1 MVIAGIALMCALQIM
16 VPIYRAQAIIPVS
29 VDATIEL
36 PATFGS
42 WVQNILAVAK
52 QILQYTLQQLQHI
65 EDYARDYILKPAL
78 RVAMA
83 TLVQQLTN
91 QTVGWITGDGGNNV
105 GFAKNLENNAIKEAD
120 ARAGEFFERLTS
132 INLCSVNLKKF
143 VKINLSAP
151 TYNNLNPQLACTLEG
166 IRGNIDSFYNDF
178 SNGGWATFVE
188 IAANPQNNGFG
199 ATLIAQANFEAAVN
213 ARTNDAKAKADQG
226 KGFLGVQITKD
237 SDKCEWMPGSPAVND
252 PGGLGVIPATPPHR
266 YCYKV
271 QVPTT
276 PGNVIAD
283 ALNKNLNSAG
293 LDFLNTESVNIINNA
308 VSTIMT
314 AVVQRLMKEA
324 THLF

>member
-1 MVIAGIALMCALQIM
+1 MVITGIALMCALQVT
-16 VPIYRAQAIIPVS
+16 VPIYRAQALTPVKEVGAS
-29 VDATIEL
+29 L
-36 PATFGS
+36 PA
-42 WVQNILAVAK
+42 NIGAWIQAILSVAK
-52 QILQYTLQQLQHI
+52 QVLQYTLQQLQHI

-105 GFAKNLENNAIKEAD
+105 GFVKNLENNAIKEAD
-120 ARAGEFFERLTS
+120 ARAGEFFERFTS
-132 INLCSVNLKKF
+132 INLCSDTLKKF
-143 VKINLSAP
+143 VKVNLNAP
-151 TYNNLNPQLACTLEG
+151 TYNNLNPQLACTLTG

-178 SNGGWATFVE
+178 SNGGWETFVN

-199 ATLIAQANFEAAVN
+199 ATLIAQANFQNAVN
-213 ARTNDAKAKADQG
+213 AAQNDAKSKTDQG
-226 KGFLGVQITKD
+226 KGFLGVQLTKD
-237 SDKCEWMPGSPAVND
+237 SDKCEYLTI
-252 PGGLGVIPATPPHR
+252 PGGPPQK

-271 QVPTT
+271 KVATT

-293 LDFLNTESVNIINNA
+293 LDFMNAESVNIINNG
-308 VSTIMT
+308 VSAIMT